1 MTYTVYNSTSQEVI
15 ASGRPWPTNDPEVPP
30 PGLPA
35 DVYLLLEQNGAPPV
49 YDPAIEKLG
58 GYGAR
63 VMDIVAGTATQTRE
77 VLQLTPEELAA
88 NAREEKRDAMASAWL
103 ETPGYI
109 QANYTYLYLTAV
121 DWLDQD
127 RDDLALTI
135 VEDADPLLSI
145 SSDPQKL
152 AVFEAVKAQMIAD
165 IEAL

>member
-1 MTYTVYNSTSQEVI
+1 MTYTVYNSTSQDVI
-15 ASGRPWPTNDPEVPP
+15 ASGRPWPTNDSEVPP

-35 DVYLLLEQNGAPPV
+35 DVYLLLEQNVADPD
-49 YDPAIEKLG
+49 YDPATQKLG
-58 GYGAR
+58 AYGAR

-88 NAREEKRDAMASAWL
+88 NAREQKRQAMADSWYA
-103 ETPGYI
+103 TPGYI

-145 SSDPQKL
+145 SSDPEKL
-152 AVFEAVKAQMIAD
+152 AVFEAVRSQMIAD
-165 IEAL
+165 IQAL